1 MYSYMKGIHGERLNL
16 TRACY
21 GPLFQNACLTRSVPG
36 LVLVFLVTATLT
48 VLMNVSTKN
57 LTVDLQE
64 SVHHPAKPVTILLSI
79 GVQVFCK
86 L

>member
-1 MYSYMKGIHGERLNL
+1 MCAYMKCIHGERLNL

-64 SVHHPAKPVTILLSI
+64 SVHHPAKLVTILLSI